1 MYHYVRNSNKQ
12 FSFFHFVSRKKFIS
26 QILKYK
32 KKIIKNEDEINET
45 SKKILLTFDD
55 GFKDHFF
62 VAKELK
68 KKNLIGLFFIPSLPY
83 INKKI
88 LNVHLVHLIIGK
100 MGGKIAYD
108 ELIKFLK
115 IHKLKNFIR
124 LEDEKKF
131 NSRYKNQIDNDYSKK
146 FKKMINYQSN
156 EVHIKKVLKFLL
168 KKFKI
173 KHKFSDIYLTINQVK
188 QMRKMGMIIGSH
200 SNSHRVLSR
209 LNYKDQLSEIQESKK
224 FIEKIIKEKCN
235 HFCFPYGRKN
245 SYNKYTLNILKKL
258 KFKYAYSVESRN
270 ASKIDFSKKNFEL
283 PRFDCNEFI

>member
-1 MYHYVRNSNKQ
+1 
-12 FSFFHFVSRKKFIS
+12 
-26 QILKYK
+26 
-32 KKIIKNEDEINET
+32 
-45 SKKILLTFDD
+45 
-55 GFKDHFF
+55 
-62 VAKELK
+62 
-68 KKNLIGLFFIPSLPY
+68 
-83 INKKI
+83 
-88 LNVHLVHLIIGK
+88 

-115 IHKLKNFIR
+115 INKLKNFIS

-131 NSRYKNQIDNDYSKK
+131 NSRYKSQIDNDYSKK

-173 KHKFSDIYLTINQVK
+173 KHKFSDIYLTINQIK
-188 QMRKMGMIIGSH
+188 QMKEMGMIIGSH

-209 LNYKDQLSEIQESKK
+209 LNYKDQLSEIQESK
-224 FIEKIIKEKCN
+224 KIIKEKCN